1 MDVKA
6 HFGFARVAI
15 AALYAVL
22 KPMLATTLLITTG
35 SLIAQQPDVIEK
47 KPKSRSLTWDPPNI
61 DSPVRSANPLP
72 PCVLAD
78 VLGKVG
84 ARTNELVADLQNF
97 TAQEKI
103 AYATSGIEGFLFDH
117 GSEKF
122 DYVVSLRHAEGIPV
136 VQENR
141 NPARGNDQSAV
152 AAVDRGLPEMAL
164 MFLPN
169 MQDDYEMKCE
179 GISDWKGQPTWVVHF
194 QQRLDKPS
202 RTFSLHGE
210 SDVYPAPLKGHAWIA
225 SDSGE
230 VVHLETGLMKE
241 IPITKVHHWYVAI
254 DYAPVKF
261 PARDV
266 SIWLPQI
273 AESYYD
279 FGDHRM
285 IIYHTFTTFNLFW
298 TQTNLKIEK
307 PKQP

>member
-1 MDVKA
+1 
-6 HFGFARVAI
+6 VAI
-15 AALYAVL
+15 AALCAVL
-22 KPMLATTLLITTG
+22 KPMLAATLLITTG
-35 SLIAQQPDVIEK
+35 SLIAQQPGGTEK

-61 DSPVRSANPLP
+61 DSPVRSANSSP

-84 ARTNELVADLQNF
+84 ARTNELVTDLQNF
-97 TAQEKI
+97 TAEEKI
-103 AYATSGIEGFLFDH
+103 AYATSGIEGFFLDR

-122 DYVVSLRHAEGIPV
+122 DYVVSLSHAEGIPV

-141 NPARGNDQSAV
+141 NPARGSDPSVV
-152 AAVDRGLPEMAL
+152 ATVDRGLPEMAL

-179 GISDWKGQPTWVVHF
+179 GISEWKGQPTWVVHF

-225 SDSGE
+225 PDSGE
-230 VVHLETGLMKE
+230 VLHLETGLMKE
-241 IPITKVHHWYVAI
+241 IPVTKVHHWYVAI
-254 DYAPVKF
+254 DYGPVQF

-266 SIWLPQI
+266 RIWLPQI

-279 FGDHRM
+279 FGDHR
-285 IIYHTFTTFNLFW
+285 IVIYHAFTNFMLFW
-298 TQTNLKIEK
+298 TQTDLKIGK